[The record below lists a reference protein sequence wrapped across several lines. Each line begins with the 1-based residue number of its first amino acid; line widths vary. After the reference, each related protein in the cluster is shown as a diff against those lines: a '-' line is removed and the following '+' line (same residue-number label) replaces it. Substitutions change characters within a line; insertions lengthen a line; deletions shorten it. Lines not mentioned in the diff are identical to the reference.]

1 MPFEQFFPRSLSVS
15 SVREHA
21 PARSGVYGISN
32 AREWILINET
42 DNIQAALLHHLSEA
56 DPGMRQWL
64 PTGFVFEVCDYA
76 RRQDRQERLV
86 REYAPACN
94 REWPRQGRP
103 AGYGVGG

>member
-1 MPFEQFFPRSLSVS
+1 MPFEQFFPRTLSVA

-56 DPGMRQWL
+56 DSGMRQCL

-86 REYAPACN
+86 REYEPTWN
-94 REWPRQGRP
+94 RQGPRQGRL
-103 AGYGVGG
+103 AGFGTGG

>member
-1 MPFEQFFPRSLSVS
+1 MPFDQFFPRTFSVA

-56 DPGMRQWL
+56 DPGFRQRL
-64 PTGFVFEVCDYA
+64 PTGFVFEVCDHA
-76 RRQDRQERLV
+76 RRQDRRQRLV
-86 REYAPACN
+86 REYEPAYN
-94 REWPRQGRP
+94 RQEPLPRRP
-103 AGYGVGG
+103 ADYGVDG